1 MGFSTAMAGGIMLFA
16 MLSMMMTMPS
26 LLSNNQEFDQAYMQK
41 SSTLSHI
48 QKTSLNIDSISAT
61 SASNIVDVYLKNS
74 GSTKLYNFEKFLI
87 LADYDADISG
97 TSSRII
103 HSLDYVDSCIPTS
116 GNWCISQ
123 IDDDIAD
130 PGLLNPDE
138 TLHMQVALS
147 YPVNTGGD
155 LILVVSSDKGITTTK
170 SQVIS

>member
-1 MGFSTAMAGGIMLFA
+1 MLFA

-26 LLSNNQEFDQAYMQK
+26 FLSSSQELDQIYKQK

-48 QKTSLNIDSISAT
+48 QKTSLDIDSISAT
-61 SASNIVDVYLKNS
+61 PVSSIIDVYLKNS

-87 LADYDADISG
+87 LVDYDANISG
-97 TSSRII
+97 TSSRTI
-103 HSLDYVDSCIPTS
+103 HSFNYVDSCIPTS
-116 GNWCISQ
+116 GNWCVSQ

-138 TLHMQVALS
+138 TLHIQIALS
-147 YPVNTGGD
+147 NPVIDGGN

-170 SQVIS
+170 SQQVIS